1 MMIDL
6 IGENN
11 GNELGDAGKDQ
22 ISMQGLFVLGAASCK
37 AEILLDVVDIPFNSS
52 PDFVSVIP
60 FVSSA
65 DRSGIS
71 TKIFFRIDI
80 NHTATS

>member
-11 GNELGDAGKDQ
+11 SNELGDTGKDP
-22 ISMQGLFVLGAASCK
+22 ISVQGLLVLGTTSCK
-37 AEILLDVVDIPFNSS
+37 TEILLNVVDIPFNSR

-65 DRSGIS
+65 DRSGIG

-80 NHTATS
+80 NHTTTS

>member
-22 ISMQGLFVLGAASCK
+22 ISMQGLFVLGTASCK